1 MSRQKGT
8 RQCCSVHLLS
18 SHNEGSVN
26 SLVKRDHE
34 DVSPLSREVMFQPLF
49 VPLQDDI
56 RFFLVPVPAL
66 P

>member
-1 MSRQKGT
+1 MPS
-8 RQCCSVHLLS
+8 CLC
-18 SHNEGSVN
+18 HNEGSVN

-34 DVSPLSREVMFQPLF
+34 DVCPLSREVMFQPLF
-49 VPLQDDI
+49 VPLQGDI